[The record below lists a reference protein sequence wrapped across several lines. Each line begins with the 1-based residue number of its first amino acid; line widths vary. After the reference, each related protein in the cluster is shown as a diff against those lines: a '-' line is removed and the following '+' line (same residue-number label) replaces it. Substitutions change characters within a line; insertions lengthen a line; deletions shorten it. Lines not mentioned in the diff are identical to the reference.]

1 MSGIV
6 FFGTENHD
14 DVVEFYT
21 ETMDAAV
28 WLEQTACTILKH
40 GNMLLGFCEREETED
55 CGVVTF
61 FYGDREDVDETYDRL
76 EDRARGP
83 PVENEEYDIY
93 QFFADDPDGRT
104 VEVQTFL
111 HETDPV

>member
-14 DVVEFYT
+14 EVVQFYT
-21 ETMDAAV
+21 DQMDAQV

-40 GNMLLGFCEREETED
+40 GNMLLGFCESDETETE
-55 CGVVTF
+55 GVVTF
-61 FYGDREDVDETYDRL
+61 FYGDREGVDEMHDRL
-76 EDRARGP
+76 ADRARGP
-83 PVENEEYDIY
+83 PEENEEFDIY

>member
-6 FFGTENHD
+6 FFGTEHHD
-14 DVVEFYT
+14 EVVRFYT
-21 ETMDAAV
+21 ETMEMDV
-28 WLEQTACTILKH
+28 WLEQPACTILKH
-40 GNMLLGFCEREETED
+40 DNMLLGFCESDDTETE
-55 CGVVTF
+55 GVVTF
-61 FYGDREDVDETYDRL
+61 VYGDREGVDDMHERL
-76 EDRARGP
+76 ADRARGEP
-83 PVENEEYDIY
+83 ERNDEFDIY

>member
-14 DVVEFYT
+14 EVVEFYT
-21 ETMDAAV
+21 ERMGADV

-40 GNMLLGFCEREETED
+40 GNMLLGFCDRDDTENE
-55 CGVVTF
+55 GVVTF
-61 FYGDREDVDETYDRL
+61 FYGDREGVDRQYERL
-76 EDRARGP
+76 EDRARGAP
-83 PVENEEYDIY
+83 EENEEYDIY
-93 QFFADDPDGRT
+93 QFFADDPDDRT

>member
-14 DVVEFYT
+14 AVVEFYT
-21 ETMDAAV
+21 ETMGAEV

-40 GNMLLGFCEREETED
+40 GNMLLGFCDRDDTED
-55 CGVVTF
+55 EGVVTF
-61 FYGDREDVDETYDRL
+61 FYDDREGVDDMYDRL
-76 EDRARGP
+76 ADRARGSP
-83 PVENEEYDIY
+83 EENEEYDIY

-104 VEVQTFL
+104 VEVQAFL
-111 HETDPV
+111 HETEPV

>member
-14 DVVEFYT
+14 AVVEFYT
-21 ETMDAAV
+21 ETMGAEV

-40 GNMLLGFCEREETED
+40 GNMLLGFCDRDHTED
-55 CGVVTF
+55 EGVVTF
-61 FYGDREDVDETYDRL
+61 FYDDREGVDDMYDRL
-76 EDRARGP
+76 ADRARGSP
-83 PVENEEYDIY
+83 EENEEYDIY

-104 VEVQTFL
+104 VEVQAFL
-111 HETDPV
+111 HETEPV